1 MRNVSPRS
9 RLAGAPTGRA
19 PNDAPQRMDPK
30 TEAPPAVARQDARI
44 SFERLRER
52 TDELELLISGLCLVG
67 LLAVPGW
74 LLSLYA
80 EYFARLPVLLLA
92 ASATALPMLIAIAYA
107 LAACLIL
114 HLVVRAYWVGLIG
127 LRAVF
132 PDGIDWNSPS
142 IGPVQRGRL
151 QHRLPHLDAAIARA
165 DGWAST
171 VFAVFVLAALVLA
184 CVGFWTTLIF
194 VVAALLGG
202 QVGGTNRWIN
212 IGINAFVASI
222 IVGPLLL
229 WLADGMLARRWPAL
243 AGWRLFRWPVAFIAG
258 VLGVL
263 FPERLV
269 GPVRL
274 ALQSHAPRAVF
285 LPLFAVLVLGV
296 PWAGLSAFRGIGGID
311 RLGTQTRV
319 QGADLRQG
327 LRSAHYE
334 SLRTP
339 VDGLRPL
346 PLIPA
351 PIQQADWLPL
361 FLPYVAMRD
370 DPLLAH
376 RCAARPAD
384 AGGDAGP
391 VASADS
397 DAAALAREAADR
409 ARTAAASACLA
420 TLWSVTLNGAPVAL
434 DRFIVA
440 ERADLGLR
448 GLAGFIDLRGQT
460 PGPQTLDVVWRP
472 RPETDPP
479 LDDYLPERQANAIPF
494 VWSPSD

>member
-1 MRNVSPRS
+1 MDPNAPVPPERS
-9 RLAGAPTGRA
+9 RA
-19 PNDAPQRMDPK
+19 
-30 TEAPPAVARQDARI
+30 DARI

-74 LLSLYA
+74 LLTLYA

-151 QHRLPHLDAAIARA
+151 QHRLPQLDAAIARA

-184 CVGFWTTLIF
+184 CVGFWTTVIF
-194 VVAALLGG
+194 VVAALVGG
-202 QVGGTNRWIN
+202 RFGGTNLWIN
-212 IGINAFVASI
+212 TGINAFIACI

-229 WLADGMLARRWPAL
+229 WFTDGVLARRWPAL
-243 AGWRLFRWPVAFIAG
+243 AGWRAFRWPVAFIAG

-285 LPLFAVLVLGV
+285 LPLFAALVLGV
-296 PWAGLSAFRGIGGID
+296 PWVGLSAFRTIGGVD
-311 RLGTQTRV
+311 QLGTQTHVR
-319 QGADLRQG
+319 GDDLRQG

-339 VDGLRPL
+339 ADGVRPL

-361 FLPYVAMRD
+361 FLPYVALRD

-376 RCAARPAD
+376 RCAPRPAPAD
-384 AGGDAGP
+384 GDD
-391 VASADS
+391 VAPATSADS

-434 DRFIVA
+434 DRFVVA

-448 GLAGFIDLRGQT
+448 GLAGFIDLRGLT
-460 PGPQTLDVVWRP
+460 PGPQTLEVVWRP
-472 RPETDPP
+472 RPQTDPP
-479 LDDYLPERQANAIPF
+479 LDDFLPDRQANAIPF
-494 VWSPSD
+494 VWSPSN